1 MKRAPSEWDEMRP
14 KERAAYARI
23 LREEVKALPYD
34 PNDDSLEILQ
44 TMLTRSTD
52 RPH

>member
-1 MKRAPSEWDEMRP
+1 MKRDPKPWKEMTS
-14 KERAAYARI
+14 KERAAHVRM
-23 LREEVKALPYD
+23 LREEAKTLPYD

-44 TMLTRSTD
+44 TALTPTTE